1 MDLIHYVVKDGILER
16 SNERA
21 PTRQVILNKYNTI
34 ISNI

>member
-21 PTRQVILNKYNTI
+21 TTRQVIYKYFHALVI
-34 ISNI
+34 NI